1 MIAGEISV
9 IRKSSILLKISL
21 ESTGFP
27 FLPAG
32 KTERYASPSSFS
44 ILKNPFSFSSRSFKR
59 ESVKFLRESLIRGFS
74 LEVIVPFYNRNLSR
88 KLECLERIFVNDG
101 ENVLRFERGIVQFY
115 LSLCVPYVYDSFERK
130 S

>member
-1 MIAGEISV
+1 M
-9 IRKSSILLKISL
+9 
-21 ESTGFP
+21 
-27 FLPAG
+27 
-32 KTERYASPSSFS
+32 
-44 ILKNPFSFSSRSFKR
+44 
-59 ESVKFLRESLIRGFS
+59 RESLIRGFS